1 MTCTGVAD
9 LGAETALDALFL
21 VDLIF
26 CADKVNG
33 LHGTVTG
40 AVVTAGAD
48 LSVNDKHGINSFLL
62 TKGQYSSL
70 IS

>member
-1 MTCTGVAD
+1 MTGTRVAD
-9 LGAETALDALFL
+9 LRTQAALDALFL

-26 CADKVNG
+26 CAHKING
-33 LHGTVTG
+33 LHGTVAG
-40 AVVTAGAD
+40 AVVTASTD

-62 TKGQYSSL
+62 TKGQYSSS